1 LQGYE
6 LIMKKF
12 TNISDISKKELRL
25 IIDNAKLRKK
35 NRSSLN
41 KNAVDSDAPLEGK
54 ILIMIFEK
62 PSTRTRISFDLAV
75 KQLGGKSLTLNP
87 DEIHYGTG
95 NESLYDTAKILSQYA
110 DIVMLRTYAHKNFI
124 EFSKYL
130 EIPLINGL
138 TDLSHPCQIMS
149 DIMTFEELKGPIKN
163 KKIAWLGD
171 GNNVVYSLIEAAV
184 QFDFELRIASPKG
197 YEPNKKILQWAKENN
212 GKVLLTKDP
221 MKAASSA
228 DCVMTDK
235 WISMGDKSNKIKKKK
250 LLKPYQVNKKIMK
263 VANQDAIFMHC
274 LPASRGEEVT
284 NDIIDGKQSAVW
296 LEALNRI
303 HAQKS
308 IIEWCLK

>member
-1 LQGYE
+1 MRKF
-6 LIMKKF
+6 INIADIDKK
-12 TNISDISKKELRL
+12 DLRL
-25 IIDNAKLRKK
+25 ILDNAKSRKK
-35 NRSSLN
+35 KRSILN
-41 KNAVDSDAPLEGK
+41 KNEIDPDAPLDGK
-54 ILIMIFEK
+54 ILVMIFEK

-75 KQLGGKSLTLNP
+75 KQLGGKSLILNP

-95 NESLYDTAKILSQYA
+95 NESLYDTAKVLSQYA
-110 DIVMLRTYAHKNFI
+110 DIVMLRTHAHKNVV

-130 EIPLINGL
+130 DIPIINGL

-171 GNNVVYSLIEAAV
+171 GNNIVYSLIEAAI

-197 YEPNKKILQWAKENN
+197 YEPNKNILQWAKKNN
-212 GKVLLTKDP
+212 GNILLTKDP
-221 MKAASSA
+221 FKAASSA
-228 DCVMTDK
+228 DCIMTDK
-235 WISMGDKSNKIKKKK
+235 WISMGDKINKNKKKK
-250 LLKPYQVNKKIMK
+250 ALKPYQVNEKIMRTARK
-263 VANQDAIFMHC
+263 DAIFMHC

-284 NDIIDGKQSAVW
+284 NNVMDGLQSVVW